1 MAKDL
6 TEALRLLTGVD
17 PNSLTNSPEP
27 LKDRG
32 AAAKQKASTLNT
44 AKGSGGGSGGG
55 PFTETD
61 YADRTYW
68 ATRMKTTP
76 DGIFTMA
83 LKPIKKIKM
92 TDAAG
97 GDASILL
104 KDPPP

>member
-27 LKDRG
+27 LKDRWS
-32 AAAKQKASTLNT
+32 AAKQKSSTLNT

-55 PFTETD
+55 PFTETA

>member
-1 MAKDL
+1 MAKAL

-32 AAAKQKASTLNT
+32 AWAKQKASTLNT
-44 AKGSGGGSGGG
+44 AKRAGASCSGQ
-55 PFTETD
+55 FTETA

>member
-44 AKGSGGGSGGG
+44 AKGSASGIAS
-55 PFTETD
+55 PLVETL
-61 YADRTYW
+61 YADREFHT
-68 ATRMKTTP
+68 AIMIAST
-76 DGIFTMA
+76 DGLFT
-83 LKPIKKIKM
+83 LRIKPVKKIFMK
-92 TDAAG
+92 DATNS
-97 GDASILL
+97 DVVLEFKS
-104 KDPPP
+104 P